1 VPRRVIREDRY
12 QCPEC
17 THWYGEHMNTRA
29 LARHKEPGGDP
40 YTLCHG
46 SLTPLHGLPH
56 QKGGNLAPPLDG
68 PVQDGLFPITGEL
81 LG

>member
-1 VPRRVIREDRY
+1 MPRAVIREDRY

-17 THWYGEHMNTRA
+17 KHWYGEHMNTRS

-46 SLTPLHGLPH
+46 SLAPLHGLPH
-56 QKGGNLAPPLDG
+56 QKGGTLAPPVGG
-68 PVQDGLFPITGEL
+68 PLQEELFPITGDL